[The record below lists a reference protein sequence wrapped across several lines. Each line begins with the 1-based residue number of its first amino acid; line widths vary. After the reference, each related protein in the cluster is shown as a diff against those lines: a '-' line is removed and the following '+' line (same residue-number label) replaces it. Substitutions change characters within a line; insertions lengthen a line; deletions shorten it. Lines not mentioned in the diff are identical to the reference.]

1 MSLRRNSIWNMVG
14 TGLPL
19 LAGVAFIPFTLKQL
33 GGEAFG
39 VVTLIWALIGYFGLF
54 DMGVGRALTFQI
66 SKLHADGFDNDV
78 SGTLKAGLLVT
89 VVTGMVGAIVM
100 LLIAPLL
107 AHSWLNIS
115 PEWQSDTQLSFQI
128 AALGVL
134 PTTVTSGLRGALEGF
149 GRFAESNIIR
159 LFFGL
164 SMFGLPAL
172 SINLHG
178 NKLWCIALYL
188 VGARLIVVV
197 LSLIQLRLH
206 LSKSTDLSAIKHR
219 IGSLFSYGFWVTIS
233 GIIGPLMIYGDRFFV
248 AAVVGADQL
257 PYYAIPQEGLQ
268 RLLII
273 PAALCGALLPVLAST
288 RGNALIASYK
298 LNQRRIAFSMLAACI
313 AATALAYPVL
323 SLWLSPD
330 FAQKALPIVL
340 ILAVG
345 IWFNSI
351 AQLPYTVLHALG
363 KPRLTAMFHLVELA
377 FYFVVLYWLATAFG
391 LLGAA
396 TAWLLRV
403 LLDLALLHFAVNGS
417 FKKENSLVRP

>member
-1 MSLRRNSIWNMVG
+1 
-14 TGLPL
+14 LPL
-19 LAGVAFIPFTLKQL
+19 LTGVAFIPFTLDKL

-66 SKLHADGFDNDV
+66 SKLLADGFDNDV
-78 SGTLKAGLLVT
+78 SGALKAGLLVT
-89 VVTGMVGAIVM
+89 VVTGIVGAIVM

-107 AHSWLNIS
+107 AHSWLKIS
-115 PEWQSDTQLSFQI
+115 PEWRSDTQLAFQI

-149 GRFAESNIIR
+149 GRFAESNVIR

-164 SMFGLPAL
+164 SMFALPAL
-172 SINLHG
+172 SISLHG
-178 NKLWCIALYL
+178 NTLWCVALYL
-188 VGARLIVVV
+188 VGARLVVV
-197 LSLIQLRLH
+197 ILSLIQLRLH
-206 LSKSTDLSAIKHR
+206 LSKSTDLSVIKHQTR
-219 IGSLFSYGFWVTIS
+219 SLFSYGFWVTVS
-233 GIIGPLMIYGDRFFV
+233 GVVGPLMIYGDRFFV

-273 PAALCGALLPVLAST
+273 PAALCGALLPVLTSI
-288 RGNALIASYK
+288 RGSALIASYK
-298 LNQRRIAFSMLAACI
+298 LNQRRIAFSMLAACT
-313 AATALAYPVL
+313 AAAALAYPVL
-323 SLWLSPD
+323 SLWLSSD
-330 FAQKALPIVL
+330 FAQTALPVVL

-363 KPRLTAMFHLVELA
+363 KPRLTAMFHLVELV

-391 LLGAA
+391 LIGAA

-403 LLDLALLHFAVNGS
+403 LLDLALLHFAVNGY
-417 FKKENSLVRP
+417 FKKEKNLVRP

>member
-1 MSLRRNSIWNMVG
+1 MSLRRNTIWNMVG

-19 LAGVAFIPFTLKQL
+19 FAGVAFIPFTLKQL

-66 SKLHADGFDNDV
+66 SKLRAEGLDNSV

-89 VVTGMVGAIVM
+89 VVTGMIGAIVM

-107 AHSWLNIS
+107 AYSWLKIS
-115 PEWQSDTQLSFQI
+115 LEWQSDTQLAFQI

-149 GRFAESNIIR
+149 GRFAESNLIR

-164 SMFGLPAL
+164 SMFALPAL
-172 SINLHG
+172 SVSLHG
-178 NKLWCIALYL
+178 NSLWCIALYL
-188 VGARLIVVV
+188 VGARLIVVI

-206 LSKSTDLSAIKHR
+206 LSESTDSLAIKPQ
-219 IGSLFSYGFWVTIS
+219 IWSLFSYGFWVTVS
-233 GIIGPLMIYGDRFFV
+233 GIISPLMIYGDRFFV
-248 AAVVGADQL
+248 ASLIGADQL

-273 PAALCGALLPVLAST
+273 PAALCGALLPVLTSV
-288 RGNALIASYK
+288 RGNALVAIYK
-298 LNQRRIAFSMLAACI
+298 VNQRRIAFFMLVICAA
-313 AATALAYPVL
+313 AAALAYPVL
-323 SLWLSPD
+323 SFWLTHD
-330 FAQKALPIVL
+330 FAQNALPVVL
-340 ILAVG
+340 ILAIG
-345 IWFNSI
+345 IWVNSI

-363 KPRLTAMFHLVELA
+363 KPRLTAMFHLVELVV
-377 FYFVVLYWLATAFG
+377 YFVLLNYLTTAFG
-391 LLGAA
+391 LIGAA

-403 LLDLALLHFAVNGS
+403 FLDFVVLQFSVKWY
-417 FKKENSLVRP
+417 FKNAQNIV